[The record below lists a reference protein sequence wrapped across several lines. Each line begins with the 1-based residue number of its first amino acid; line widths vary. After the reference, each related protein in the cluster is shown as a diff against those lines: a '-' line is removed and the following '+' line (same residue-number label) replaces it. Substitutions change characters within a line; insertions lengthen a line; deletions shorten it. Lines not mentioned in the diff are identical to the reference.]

1 MNRALLTIAAW
12 LAATPVLAHHPLDGK
27 PVETFAQGLLSGVG
41 HPFLGY
47 DHLFFIALV
56 GIAAVF
62 TTRRFLTPLAYIA
75 TMLCGCVLA
84 ALGHALPLGELM
96 AALSLLLL
104 GGIMLTGYHLDT
116 GKAMG
121 IFALFGLFHGSAF
134 GSFLAAQES
143 QAGIVVLIGYL
154 LGLGF
159 TQYLIAL
166 AASWICRQ
174 GWNVRVPGA
183 IQPRLAAALVAGVG
197 LLLTLEG
204 IGAR

>member
-1 MNRALLTIAAW
+1 MNRALLAITTW
-12 LAATPVLAHHPLDGK
+12 LAVTPVLAHHPLDGK
-27 PVETFAQGLLSGVG
+27 AVETFAQGLLSGVG

-75 TMLCGCVLA
+75 TMICGCVFA
-84 ALGHALPLGELM
+84 ALGNVLPLGELM
-96 AALSLLLL
+96 AALSLLVL

-116 GKAMG
+116 GKAIG

-134 GSFLAAQES
+134 GSFLASQES
-143 QAGIVVLIGYL
+143 QASLAVLIGYL

-166 AASWICRQ
+166 AASWICRV
-174 GWNVRVPGA
+174 GWNVREPGA
-183 IQPRLAAALVAGVG
+183 IQPRLAAALVTGVG
-197 LLLTLEG
+197 LLLTLES